1 MHYNTF
7 RYYDPDI
14 GRFIQPDPIG
24 LLGGFNLYQYASD
37 AMTHIDPFGLWTVK
51 IGGYIIRVHAN
62 DVDPWQST
70 PHGHIYDK
78 NLILDKDGNIFK
90 AHNGSQVD
98 SLSKKIPN
106 YGKRS

>member
-1 MHYNTF
+1 
-7 RYYDPDI
+7 
-14 GRFIQPDPIG
+14 
-24 LLGGFNLYQYASD
+24 
-37 AMTHIDPFGLWTVK
+37 MTHIDPFGLWTVK
-51 IGGYIIRVHAN
+51 IGGYIIPVHAN